1 MIGQADHVRPAR
13 RLGIDDHG
21 IRVRPRH
28 LVDGA
33 LPIDAQ
39 RVLAAPEDPAG
50 QRVRDQQAQAGPNP
64 APRRHHHH
72 TPEHAGHPQHAAQ
85 WDPADP
91 IAVFRVLDLF
101 LGPVARVADDD
112 GEARAVGFGDRGEGV
127 PFFQRGVGDPDAQH
141 GADAG
146 VVEVDADGVAR
157 EDFWP
162 GLYAPQ
168 SEPRQD
174 DEEGD
179 GDEHP
184 EGGSMDEDAA
194 EGRGWW

>member
-13 RLGIDDHG
+13 DLGIDDHG
-21 IRVRPRH
+21 IRIRSRH
-28 LVDGA
+28 LIDRT
-33 LPIDAQ
+33 LPIDPE
-39 RVLAAPEDPAG
+39 RILATPEDAAG
-50 QRVRDQQAQAGPNP
+50 QGVRDQQAQAG
-64 APRRHHHH
+64 ADAAARRHHDHALEDAGH
-72 TPEHAGHPQHAAQ
+72 PEHAAQ
-85 WDPADP
+85 GDPADP
-91 IAVFRVLDLF
+91 IAVFGGLDLF

-112 GEARAVGFGDRGEGV
+112 GEARAVGFGDRRERV
-127 PFFQRGVGDPDAQH
+127 PFLQGGVGDPDAQH

-162 GLYAPQ
+162 GLDAPESQ
-168 SEPRQD
+168 PGQD

-184 EGGSMDEDAA
+184 EGGRADEDAA
-194 EGRGWW
+194 EG

>member
-50 QRVRDQQAQAGPNP
+50 QRVRDQQAQARADP
-64 APRRHHHH
+64 APRRHHHDA
-72 TPEHAGHPQHAAQ
+72 PEHAGHAQHAAQ
-85 WDPADP
+85 GDPADP

-112 GEARAVGFGDRGEGV
+112 REARAVGFGDRGEGV
-127 PFFQRGVGDPDAQH
+127 PFLQ
-141 GADAG
+141 
-146 VVEVDADGVAR
+146 
-157 EDFWP
+157 W
-162 GLYAPQ
+162 
-168 SEPRQD
+168 
-174 DEEGD
+174 
-179 GDEHP
+179 
-184 EGGSMDEDAA
+184 
-194 EGRGWW
+194 